1 MLGII
6 VWTLFIAIA
15 VNLVLKRFHLP
26 TIIGY
31 IFTGT
36 IIAYTF
42 GLHDAVHNHELKEIA
57 EFGVVFLMF
66 TIGLEFSIEH
76 LKKMRM
82 EVFFTGTLQ
91 ILVTTVFVVLICIY
105 VIGFDFKTALIIGAA
120 LSLSSTAIVL
130 KTYNETNEIKK
141 RHGQRVLGILI
152 MQDIAVI
159 PILLMISL
167 FSIDEGRSI
176 PMLILETTFTAIV
189 LLTLLYLI
197 GKYLL
202 EPFFV
207 HVTKS
212 KSDELFVASVLL
224 IAIGASY
231 LAHNFGFTY
240 SLGAF
245 VAGMM
250 ISETKFKHQVEA
262 DLTPFRNLLL
272 GVFFITVGMQID
284 FSLMAE
290 HIVTIL
296 VLLPILLVIK
306 YVIIY
311 TIVKID
317 DTKRVAFKTA
327 LSLVQIGE
335 FSLAILELA
344 RSNDLV
350 DPVYTQIL
358 IVTIVL
364 SMILTPIVLKNLSSL
379 ASQLVPEDK
388 LIVKKSH
395 VIEKNTKGHIVV
407 LGFGHLGQEIAHN
420 LREHGHEY
428 VIIEHNLKYYQMGEE
443 DSEPI
448 IFGNAA
454 QKQVLESV
462 NIKDACAVIVA
473 IDNPEKLHLIC
484 EVIDDLTH
492 NTKTIVKVTKASEK
506 VDLKSLHL
514 EHIIVEDDIVA
525 KALVDETMSC
535 KTEFI
540 KEERE
545 YELKKS

>member
-6 VWTLFIAIA
+6 VWTLLIAIV
-15 VNLVLKRFHLP
+15 VNLILKRFHLP

-31 IFTGT
+31 ILTGT
-36 IIAYTF
+36 IIAYVF
-42 GLHDAVHNHELKEIA
+42 NLHAAVNNHDLKEIA

-66 TIGLEFSIEH
+66 TIGLEFSLEH
-76 LKKMRM
+76 LKRMRK

-91 ILVTTVFVVLICIY
+91 IVVTTAFVISICMLIF
-105 VIGFDFKTALIIGAA
+105 GFDFRTSLIIGAA

-130 KTYNETNEIKK
+130 KTYNENNEIKK

-167 FSIDEGRSI
+167 FAAGDDKSITSLVFETVVAAG
-176 PMLILETTFTAIV
+176 ILLA
-189 LLTLLYLI
+189 LLYI
-197 GKYLL
+197 SGKFLL
-202 EPFFV
+202 EPFFE
-207 HVTKS
+207 HVSKS
-212 KSDELFVASVLL
+212 KSDELFVGSVLL
-224 IAIGASY
+224 VAIGASY
-231 LAHNFGFTY
+231 LAHYFGFTY

-272 GVFFITVGMQID
+272 GVFFITVGMQINFKIIAD
-284 FSLMAE
+284 N
-290 HIVTIL
+290 IVIIL
-296 VLLPILLVIK
+296 ILLPILVSLK
-306 YVIIY
+306 YLIIY
-311 TIVKID
+311 LLVRID

-344 RSNDLV
+344 RSRSLI
-350 DPVYTQIL
+350 DPTYSQIL
-358 IVTIVL
+358 IVTIVI
-364 SMILTPIVLKNLSSL
+364 SMILTPIILKNMSSIAAKL
-379 ASQLVPEDK
+379 LTEDTLKLPETHNVDK
-388 LIVKKSH
+388 D
-395 VIEKNTKGHIVV
+395 TKGHIVV

-420 LREHGHEY
+420 LREDGHNY
-428 VIIEHNLKYYQMGEE
+428 VIIEHNLKYFEMGYK
-443 DSEPI
+443 DNEPI

-454 QKQVLESV
+454 HKHILESV

-492 NTKTIVKVTKASEK
+492 NTKTIVKVTRFSEK
-506 VDLKSLHL
+506 KELESLHL
-514 EHIIVEDDIVA
+514 EHIIVEDDVVA
-525 KALVDETMSC
+525 RALVDETKEC
-535 KTEFI
+535 RVNFI
-540 KEERE
+540 KEQKED
-545 YELKKS
+545 

>member
-6 VWTLFIAIA
+6 VSTIFIAII
-15 VNLVLKRFHLP
+15 VNLILKRFHLP

-31 IFTGT
+31 ILTGT
-36 IIAYTF
+36 IIAYVF
-42 GLHDAVHNHELKEIA
+42 DLHTAVNNHDLKEIA
-57 EFGVVFLMF
+57 EFGIVFLMF

-76 LKKMRM
+76 LKRM
-82 EVFFTGTLQ
+82 KKEVFFTGTLQ
-91 ILVTTVFVVLICIY
+91 IVVTTAFVILISMFVL
-105 VIGFDFKTALIIGAA
+105 GFDFRTSLILGAA

-130 KTYNETNEIKK
+130 KTYNENNDIKK

-167 FSIDEGRSI
+167 FAAGDDKSISS
-176 PMLILETTFTAIV
+176 LVFETTVAAIV
-189 LLTLLYLI
+189 LLVLLYVV

-202 EPFFV
+202 EPFFE
-207 HVTKS
+207 HVS
-212 KSDELFVASVLL
+212 KTNSDELFVASVLL
-224 IAIGASY
+224 VAIGSSY
-231 LAHNFGFTY
+231 VAHYFGFTH

-272 GVFFITVGMQID
+272 GVFFITVGMQINFQVIAD
-284 FSLMAE
+284 NFL
-290 HIVTIL
+290 TIL
-296 VLLPILLVIK
+296 ILLPILLIIK
-306 YVIIY
+306 YLIIY
-311 TIVKID
+311 FIVRID

-327 LSLVQIGE
+327 MSLVQIGE

-344 RSNDLV
+344 RSRGLIDTT
-350 DPVYTQIL
+350 YSQIL
-358 IVTIVL
+358 IVTIVI
-364 SMILTPIVLKNLSSL
+364 SMILTPILLKNMSSI
-379 ASQLVPEDK
+379 AGK
-388 LIVKKSH
+388 LITEDTMKISDTHNIDKD
-395 VIEKNTKGHIVV
+395 TKGHIVV

-420 LREHGHEY
+420 LRLDGHTY
-428 VIIEHNLKYYQMGEE
+428 VIVEHNLKYFEMGYK
-443 DSEPI
+443 DNEPI

-454 QKQVLESV
+454 HKHILESV

-492 NTKTIVKVTKASEK
+492 NTKTIVKVTKFSEK
-506 VDLKSLHL
+506 LELEPLHL
-514 EHIIVEDDIVA
+514 EHIIVEDDVVA
-525 KALVDETMSC
+525 RALVDET
-535 KTEFI
+535 
-540 KEERE
+540 KECRVDFVKEQD
-545 YELKKS
+545 ELKKS

>member
-6 VWTLFIAIA
+6 VWTLLIAIL
-15 VNLVLKRFHLP
+15 VNILLKRFHLP

-36 IIAYTF
+36 IIAYGF
-42 GLHDAVHNHELKEIA
+42 GLHEAVHNHTLKEIA

-76 LKKMRM
+76 LKKMKM
-82 EVFFTGTLQ
+82 EVFFTGSLQ
-91 ILVTTVFVVLICIY
+91 ILVTTVFVVIICVFIL
-105 VIGFDFKTALIIGAA
+105 GFDFKTSLILGAA

-130 KTYNETNEIKK
+130 KTYNENNDIKK

-159 PILLMISL
+159 PILLMIS
-167 FSIDEGRSI
+167 FFTMGDDQSAWV
-176 PMLILETTFTAIV
+176 LILETTVAALI
-189 LLTLLYLI
+189 LLALLYVV

-202 EPFFV
+202 EPFFE
-207 HVTKS
+207 HVTKAE
-212 KSDELFVASVLL
+212 SDELFVASVLL

-231 LAHNFGFTY
+231 LAHYFGFTY

-272 GVFFITVGMQID
+272 GVFFITVGMQIN
-284 FSLMAE
+284 FS
-290 HIVTIL
+290 VIL
-296 VLLPILLVIK
+296 DNIFIILLLLPILLLLK
-306 YVIIY
+306 YAIIY
-311 TIVKID
+311 LVVRIN
-317 DTKRVAFKTA
+317 DTKRVSFKTA

-344 RSNDLV
+344 RSSDLI
-350 DPVYTQIL
+350 DPTHSQIL
-358 IVTIVL
+358 IVTIVI
-364 SMILTPIVLKNLSSL
+364 SMILTPIVLKNLSSI
-379 ASQLVPEDK
+379 ASYLVPEDTMAVPNTYNIDK
-388 LIVKKSH
+388 D
-395 VIEKNTKGHIVV
+395 TKGHIVV
-407 LGFGHLGQEIAHN
+407 IGFGHLGQEIAHN
-420 LREHGHEY
+420 LRLDGHEY
-428 VIIEHNLKYYQMGEE
+428 VIIEHNLKFFEMGYKA
-443 DSEPI
+443 DEPI

-454 QKQVLESV
+454 HKHILESV
-462 NIKDACAVIVA
+462 NIRQACAVIVA
-473 IDNPEKLHLIC
+473 IDNAEKVHLIC

-492 NTKTIVKVTKASEK
+492 NTKTIVKVTRFSEK
-506 VDLKSLHL
+506 EGLKSLHL

-525 KALVDETMSC
+525 RALVEETKEC
-535 KTEFI
+535 KIDFLEEEII
-540 KEERE
+540 KR
-545 YELKKS
+545 

>member
-6 VWTLFIAIA
+6 VWTLFIAII
-15 VNLVLKRFHLP
+15 VNLLLKRFHLP

-31 IFTGT
+31 IVTGT

-42 GLHDAVHNHELKEIA
+42 GLHEAVHNHELKEIA

-91 ILVTTVFVVLICIY
+91 ILVTTTFVVLLCFY
-105 VIGFDFKTALIIGAA
+105 VIGFDFKTSLIIGAA

-159 PILLMISL
+159 PILLMISFFTL
-167 FSIDEGRSI
+167 DGDRSI
-176 PMLILETTFTAIV
+176 PYLIMETTLAACILLV
-189 LLTLLYLI
+189 LLYVI
-197 GKYLL
+197 GKFLL
-202 EPFFV
+202 EPFFE
-207 HVTKS
+207 HVTRS

-231 LAHNFGFTY
+231 MAHQFGFTY

-262 DLTPFRNLLL
+262 DLTPFRNILL
-272 GVFFITVGMQID
+272 GVFFITVGMQIN
-284 FSLMAE
+284 FSVIAE
-290 HIVTIL
+290 NIFTIL
-296 VLLPILLVIK
+296 ILLPILLVLK
-306 YVIIY
+306 YLIIY
-311 TIVKID
+311 AVVRID

-335 FSLAILELA
+335 FSLAIIELA
-344 RSNDLV
+344 RSGDLI
-350 DPVYTQIL
+350 DPTYSQIL
-358 IVTIVL
+358 IVTIVI
-364 SMILTPIVLKNLSSL
+364 SMILTPIVLKNMSSL
-379 ASQLVPEDK
+379 AAHLVPEDT
-388 LIVKKSH
+388 LAMANTA
-395 VIEKNTKGHIVV
+395 VIDKDTKGHIVV

-420 LREHGHEY
+420 LREEGHDY
-428 VIIEHNLKYYQMGEE
+428 VIIEHNLKYYEMGEK
-443 DSEPI
+443 DNEPMV
-448 IFGNAA
+448 FGNAA
-454 QKQVLESV
+454 QKHVLESV
-462 NIKDACAVIVA
+462 NIKEACAVIVA
-473 IDNPEKLHLIC
+473 IDNPEKVQLIC

-492 NTKTIVKVTKASEK
+492 NTKTIVKITRRAEK
-506 VDLKSLHL
+506 QDLEGLHL
-514 EHIIVEDDIVA
+514 EHIIIEDDIVA
-525 KALVDETMSC
+525 RALVDETKSC
-535 KTEFI
+535 KMEFI
-540 KEERE
+540 KEQE
-545 YELKKS
+545 S